1 MISLSCDAK
10 EPSTFTIQW
19 KRGPS
24 KEETEKFELQ
34 PSVGTAQINQQFIRY
49 SQIYREAQKNGKY
62 LKKVVSL
69 SLPSL

>member
-1 MISLSCDAK
+1 MKYIQRLGTQKSNFQVQVKMISLSCDAK

-34 PSVGTAQINQQFIRY
+34 PSVGTAQINQ
-49 SQIYREAQKNGKY
+49 
-62 LKKVVSL
+62 
-69 SLPSL
+69 